1 MRADLRRIRGEKK
14 KNRDAR
20 EGKQG
25 DGVGKRCVGEEKRGT
40 RRGNTAGL
48 WDKPKE
54 RRYDRSEPATIGRSF
69 LLNIIWVIFSL
80 FIYRAG
86 KTKRKGRMGKERG
99 QTEGKA
105 PPALFGEARN
115 PTGNPSGWSRDG
127 FGMESPIRTGAFP
140 TPNCLPAHSMRTG
153 LKSGVKNEVNFVGR

>member
-1 MRADLRRIRGEKK
+1 MERKNGE
-14 KNRDAR
+14 R
-20 EGKQG
+20 E
-25 DGVGKRCVGEEKRGT
+25 EEILGCGT
-40 RRGNTAGL
+40 N
-48 WDKPKE
+48 E
-54 RRYDRSEPATIGRSF
+54 RHEGTIGRNPPSIGRSF
-69 LLNIIWVIFSL
+69 LLNIIWIIFSL

-105 PPALFGEARN
+105 PPALFGEARK

-127 FGMESPIRTGAFP
+127 FGMESPIRTAAFP

>member
-1 MRADLRRIRGEKK
+1 M
-14 KNRDAR
+14 
-20 EGKQG
+20 
-25 DGVGKRCVGEEKRGT
+25 
-40 RRGNTAGL
+40 
-48 WDKPKE
+48 WDKRKA

-69 LLNIIWVIFSL
+69 LLNIIWIIFSL

-105 PPALFGEARN
+105 PPALFGKARN

-127 FGMESPIRTGAFP
+127 FGMIQEHFALE
-140 TPNCLPAHSMRTG
+140 N
-153 LKSGVKNEVNFVGR
+153 